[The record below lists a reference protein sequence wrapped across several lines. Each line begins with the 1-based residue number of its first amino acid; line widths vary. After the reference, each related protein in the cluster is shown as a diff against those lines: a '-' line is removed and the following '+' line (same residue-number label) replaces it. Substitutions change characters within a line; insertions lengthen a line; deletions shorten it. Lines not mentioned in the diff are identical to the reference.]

1 MAAKQVRSRGTV
13 CIAVNVTDGL
23 TFMNSY
29 GIAYRDLCSK
39 ARSTIMSTQRQV
51 VLMQQKG
58 KQTQVCSSESTRN
71 QADVLRV
78 NKYNLRVEW
87 SSRRTST

>member
-1 MAAKQVRSRGTV
+1 
-13 CIAVNVTDGL
+13 
-23 TFMNSY
+23 MNSY

-78 NKYNLRVEW
+78 NKYNLRGVVK
-87 SSRRTST
+87 STDFHVDAEDHMI

>member
-1 MAAKQVRSRGTV
+1 VAAKQVRSRGTV

-39 ARSTIMSTQRQV
+39 ARSTIMRLSV
-51 VLMQQKG
+51 VGCSKG
-58 KQTQVCSSESTRN
+58 YSKALEYKY
-71 QADVLRV
+71 RV
-78 NKYNLRVEW
+78 KTAALGTLKRYSILSLTLYLE
-87 SSRRTST
+87 